1 MASITP
7 VKLEEDKNLGCFC
20 VTLDSPKLEAE
31 VRHQLQDPS
40 LAATLFSDHKNIFS
54 RTLVFVSERE
64 LEGMLEIVTA
74 IEAVAKNP
82 SYQKAALAWAPAI
95 AAHNFGPR
103 GVFMGYDF
111 HLSPAG
117 PKLIEINTNAGGAFL
132 NVLLAQAQ
140 KACCGEARNTHP
152 LSLEDFEDAVW
163 RMFLDEWQLQGRNGH
178 PTTVAIVDDQPSG
191 QYLFPEFILARRF
204 FERRQLEAFIL
215 DPSQLQFSHGSLK
228 YQGRTI
234 DLVYNRLVDFSLEQN
249 AHQALRDA
257 YVAGAVVLTPNPR
270 NHALLADKRNL
281 TILSDAAA
289 IDSFGDSPAHAAA
302 MASIPRAVVVTTDN
316 ADELWSGRNKL
327 FFKPSGGHGGKAV
340 YRGDKVTRSVWAE
353 IISGNYI
360 AQTVVRPSE
369 RRIKLNGEIK
379 SLKLDVRLYTYGD
392 RLLFPAAR
400 IYQGQTT
407 NFRTPG
413 GGFAPVFST

>member
-1 MASITP
+1 
-7 VKLEEDKNLGCFC
+7 
-20 VTLDSPKLEAE
+20 
-31 VRHQLQDPS
+31 
-40 LAATLFSDHKNIFS
+40 
-54 RTLVFVSERE
+54 
-64 LEGMLEIVTA
+64 MLEIVTA
-74 IEAVAKNP
+74 IEAVAANP

-140 KACCGEARNTHP
+140 KACCGDARNARP
-152 LSLEDFEDAVW
+152 ISLEEFENAVW
-163 RMFLDEWQLQGRNGH
+163 QMFMQEWQLQGRNGH
-178 PTTVAIVDDQPSG
+178 PATVAIVDEQPDK

-215 DPSQLQFSHGSLK
+215 DPSQLEYSDGSLK
-228 YQGRTI
+228 YLGRTI

-249 AHQALRDA
+249 AHRALRDA

-281 TILSDAAA
+281 TILSDTAA
-289 IDSFGDSPAHAAA
+289 IGSYGVSPAHAAA
-302 MASIPRAVVVTTDN
+302 VATIPRTVIVTTDN
-316 ADELWSGRNKL
+316 ADDLWSGRKNL

-353 IISGNYI
+353 ITSGNYI
-360 AQTVVRPSE
+360 AQTVVRPTE
-369 RRIKLNGEIK
+369 RRIKLNGEVN
-379 SLKLDVRLYTYGD
+379 SLKLDVRLYTYGG
-392 RLLFPAAR
+392 RLLLPAAR

-413 GGFAPVFST
+413 GGFAPVFSA

>member
-7 VKLEEDKNLGCFC
+7 NLLEEDKNLGCFC

-31 VRHQLQDPS
+31 VRRQLQDPS
-40 LAATLFSDHKNIFS
+40 LAAALFSDHQNIFS
-54 RTLVFVSERE
+54 RTLVFVSKRE

-74 IEAVAKNP
+74 IEAVAANP

-95 AAHNFGPR
+95 AAQNFGPR

-140 KACCGEARNTHP
+140 KACCGETGNARP
-152 LSLEDFEDAVW
+152 ISSEDFEEAVW

-191 QYLFPEFILARRF
+191 QYLFPEFILAHRF
-204 FERRQLEAFIL
+204 FERRQLQAFIL
-215 DPSQLQFSHGSLK
+215 DPSQLEFFDGSLK

-234 DLVYNRLVDFSLEQN
+234 DLVYNRLVDFSLEQI

-281 TILSDAAA
+281 TILSDTAA
-289 IDSFGDSPAHAAA
+289 IGSYGVSPAHAAA
-302 MASIPRAVVVTTDN
+302 VATIPRTVIVTTDN
-316 ADELWSGRNKL
+316 ADDLWSGRKHL

-353 IISGNYI
+353 ITSGNYI
-360 AQTVVRPSE
+360 AQTVVRPTE
-369 RRIKLNGEIK
+369 RRIKLNGEVN
-379 SLKLDVRLYTYGD
+379 SLKLDVRLYTYGG
-392 RLLFPAAR
+392 RLLLPAAR

-413 GGFAPVFST
+413 GGFAPVFLT

>member
-1 MASITP
+1 MVSITP
-7 VKLEEDKNLGCFC
+7 IKREGDKNLGCFC
-20 VTLDSPKLEAE
+20 VTLDSQKLEAE

-40 LAATLFSDHKNIFS
+40 LAAALFSDHQSIFS

-64 LEGMLEIVTA
+64 LEGMLEIVSA
-74 IEAVAKNP
+74 IEAVSENP

-95 AAHNFGPR
+95 AAHTFGPR

-132 NVLLAQAQ
+132 NILLAQAQ
-140 KACCGEARNTHP
+140 KACCGEAGNARP

-178 PTTVAIVDDQPSG
+178 PTTVAIVDDQPSE

-215 DPSQLQFSHGSLK
+215 DPSQLAFSDGSLK

-281 TILSDAAA
+281 TILSDTAA
-289 IDSFGDSPAHAAA
+289 IGSYGVSPAHAAA
-302 MASIPRAVVVTTDN
+302 VATIPRAVIVTTDN
-316 ADELWSGRNKL
+316 ADELWSGRKQL

-353 IISGNYI
+353 IIKGNYI

-369 RRIKLNGEIK
+369 RRIKLNGEVL
-379 SLKLDVRLYTYGD
+379 SLKLDVRLYTYGG
-392 RLLFPAAR
+392 RLLLPAAR